1 MEVRNRFKGLDLIDG
16 VPDELWNEVRDIV
29 QETGI
34 KTIPME
40 KKCKKAKWL
49 SEEAFQIA
57 VKRREAKSKG
67 EKERYKHLNAE
78 FQRKARRDRKAFLGD
93 QCKEIEENN
102 RMGKTRDLFKKIRDT
117 EGTFHAKMGSIK
129 DRNGMDLTEA
139 EDIKKRWQEY
149 TEELHKKDL
158 HDPENHNGE

>member
-1 MEVRNRFKGLDLIDG
+1 MEVRNRFKGLDLIDRT
-16 VPDELWNEVRDIV
+16 PDELWNEVPDTV

-49 SEEAFQIA
+49 SGKALQIA
-57 VKRREAKSKG
+57 VKRRETKSKG
-67 EKERYKHLNAE
+67 EKERYKHPNAQL
-78 FQRKARRDRKAFLGD
+78 QRIARRDKKAFFNN

-102 RMGKTRDLFKKIRDT
+102 RMGKTRDLFKQIRDPK
-117 EGTFHAKMGSIK
+117 GTFHAKMGSIK
-129 DRNGMDLTEA
+129 DRNGLDLTEA

-149 TEELHKKDL
+149 TEELYKKIFMTQIIMMV
-158 HDPENHNGE
+158 